1 METPAAARAGGDRL
15 SALPDDVLLNV
26 LSRLTSLQAARTSLL
41 LSRRR
46 WRHLWRAVPR
56 VDIDQ
61 REFWTAQDEEPA
73 RRPDLSH
80 GILRAAEAFVEAHRR
95 RAEQWDKLED
105 FADELLHVDAS
116 SSPPAP
122 LDAFRLRV
130 GCDRFGAA
138 ARRWIRRGLRR
149 CPASLHV
156 RCDNGST
163 FADKDD
169 EWPVFSGSLI
179 QHASSTCRL
188 RTLRLAGVSLPI
200 EFADAAGTQCPVLED
215 MELDDCNYYFWRL
228 ASRSLRRLSM
238 ENCRPAYDVDEL
250 VLVVPRI
257 DSLRIRGNSSAPVTS
272 EGDMP
277 VLVTA
282 SLTDQA
288 GDRGLLGSLCHARSL
303 NLSRF
308 STAAL
313 LLGGEDDSGDLFP
326 VFHNLRTLVLDRCDV
341 GVECQVLKRF
351 LRSAPSLETLT
362 LRDCAFSGGSRSK
375 KRKARSG
382 ENTSSSA
389 YECRSHVDRG
399 RVL

>member
-1 METPAAARAGGDRL
+1 
-15 SALPDDVLLNV
+15 
-26 LSRLTSLQAARTSLL
+26 
-41 LSRRR
+41 
-46 WRHLWRAVPR
+46 
-56 VDIDQ
+56 
-61 REFWTAQDEEPA
+61 
-73 RRPDLSH
+73 
-80 GILRAAEAFVEAHRR
+80 
-95 RAEQWDKLED
+95 
-105 FADELLHVDAS
+105 
-116 SSPPAP
+116 
-122 LDAFRLRV
+122 
-130 GCDRFGAA
+130 
-138 ARRWIRRGLRR
+138 
-149 CPASLHV
+149 
-156 RCDNGST
+156 
-163 FADKDD
+163 
-169 EWPVFSGSLI
+169 
-179 QHASSTCRL
+179 
-188 RTLRLAGVSLPI
+188 
-200 EFADAAGTQCPVLED
+200 

-250 VLVVPRI
+250 VLVAPRI

-282 SLTDQA
+282 SLTDPA
-288 GDRGLLGSLCHARSL
+288 GDRGLLRSLRHARSL

-375 KRKARSG
+375 KRKASSG

-389 YECRSHVDRG
+389 CECRSLRWIEVEFCEGHAVDELVRALVDIPKEMSVQAQPMQSSAQHKK
-399 RVL
+399 RKVKISYA